1 MVIRICDMT
10 RSSAVEHAQRIN
22 AALELL
28 MKYDSPAKAAAE
40 VSVRFGI
47 SRSQAYRYVRKA
59 GSMSEKMVVPGR
71 KIPFTIKLSHEL
83 IQALRDHAISTGKT
97 LSEVVTQALESFLR
111 GIQGRG

>member
-1 MVIRICDMT
+1 MT
-10 RSSAVEHAQRIN
+10 RSSAPEHAERIN

-28 MKYDSPAKAAAE
+28 KEYDSPAKAAAE
-40 VSVRFGI
+40 VAVRFGI

-59 GSMSEKMVVPGR
+59 GVMSEKMVVPGH
-71 KIPFTIKLSHEL
+71 KIPFTIKLSQDL
-83 IQALRDHAISTGKT
+83 IQALREYAISTGKT

>member
-1 MVIRICDMT
+1 MT
-10 RSSAVEHAQRIN
+10 RSSAPAHAERIN

-28 MKYDSPAKAAAE
+28 KEYDSPAKAAAE
-40 VSVRFGI
+40 MAVRFSI

-59 GSMSEKMVVPGR
+59 GAMSEKMVVPGH
-71 KIPFTIKLSHEL
+71 KIPFTIKLSQDL
-83 IQALRDHAISTGKT
+83 IQALREYTVSTGKT

>member
-1 MVIRICDMT
+1 MT
-10 RSSAVEHAQRIN
+10 RSSAAEHAERIN

-28 MKYDSPAKAAAE
+28 KEYDSPSKAAEE

-59 GSMSEKMVVPGR
+59 GGMSEKMVVPGH
-71 KIPFTIKLSHEL
+71 KIPFTIKLSQDL
-83 IQALRDHAISTGKT
+83 IQTLRDYTVSTGKT

>member
-1 MVIRICDMT
+1 MT
-10 RSSAVEHAQRIN
+10 RSSAPEHAERIN

-28 MKYDSPAKAAAE
+28 KEYDSSAKAAAE
-40 VSVRFGI
+40 VAVRFGI

-59 GSMSEKMVVPGR
+59 GTTSEKMVVPGH
-71 KIPFTIKLSHEL
+71 KIPFTIKLSQEL
-83 IQALRDHAISTGKT
+83 IQALREYTVSTGKT

>member
-1 MVIRICDMT
+1 MT
-10 RSSAVEHAQRIN
+10 RSSATEHAERIN

-28 MKYDSPAKAAAE
+28 KEHDSQAKAAAE
-40 VSVRFGI
+40 VSARFGI

-59 GSMSEKMVVPGR
+59 SIMSEKMVVPGR
-71 KIPFTIKLSHEL
+71 KVAFTVKLSHDL

-111 GIQGRG
+111 GIQGRV